1 MGCPYC
7 LRHRHMG
14 GSKPGFIVFRHCLLP
29 QKLLPSFP
37 FLNKK
42 PYLCAAKKSLTTYGF
57 EGNAALNLA
66 VYESLTHH
74 ITPSAQAVFYGEFAA
89 QSAVFVQF
97 RVKVQE
103 CDATEDVYRFKGPAH
118 HNNKT

>member
-1 MGCPYC
+1 MAWLNISSIYFTVPPP
-7 LRHRHMG
+7 
-14 GSKPGFIVFRHCLLP
+14 SQKLP
-29 QKLLPSFP
+29 QSLH

-74 ITPSAQAVFYGEFAA
+74 ITPSAQAGFYGEFAA
-89 QSAVFVQF
+89 
-97 RVKVQE
+97 
-103 CDATEDVYRFKGPAH
+103 
-118 HNNKT
+118 